1 MTPVTRPYRLLG
13 YPPDLAGHL
22 AALGPL
28 PIPAAPSV
36 QWRGSVAREVEAS
49 GLSGRGGAAFPA
61 FIKLRLAASSRMAG
75 TVVVNAMEGEP
86 ASHKDKL
93 LLLQAP
99 HLVLDGAS
107 ILAAVIGATEIV
119 VCIPDGRD
127 HLAVAVTG
135 ALRERAQR
143 GIDAGRSYRVAR
155 PPERFVSGEE
165 SALVRWLDRGIAAPT
180 FRPSKGVPLRIGSR
194 TALVH
199 NAETL
204 AHIALIAR
212 FGADHFRSRGL
223 PEEPGTTLVT
233 ISGSVLQ
240 PGVVEVDR
248 GTPLIDIVQR
258 AAPTTPPQA
267 VLVGGYGGTWVGSE
281 SLTTPYA
288 SLWLRAMGAS
298 AGVGVLVVLG
308 ANDCGVA
315 ETARIAAYMAGQSS
329 GQCGPCVMGLPAIAD
344 DLARLARGQADL
356 DLQTRLWRRLDQI
369 DGRGACRHPDGVVAM
384 VRSALNVFAA
394 DVVAHD
400 LGAPCMG
407 AAAPSK
413 LLLPASR

>member
-1 MTPVTRPYRLLG
+1 MPATRPYQLLG
-13 YPPDLAGHL
+13 YPSDLSGHL

-36 QWRGSVAREVEAS
+36 KWRRSLAREVEAS

-61 FIKLRLAASSRMAG
+61 SVKLQLAASTRLAG

-93 LLLQAP
+93 LLLWNP
-99 HLVLDGAS
+99 HLVLDGAA
-107 ILAAVIGATEIV
+107 ILAAAIGATEIV
-119 VCIPDGRD
+119 VCVPEGRD
-127 HLAVAVTG
+127 QVAVAVSG

-143 GIDAGRSYRVAR
+143 GIDAGRSCRVAR
-155 PPERFVSGEE
+155 PPDRFVSGEE
-165 SALVRWLDRGIAAPT
+165 SALVHWLARGLAAPT

-240 PGVVEVDR
+240 PGVIEVDR
-248 GTPLIDIVQR
+248 GTPLIDIVER

-267 VLVGGYGGTWVGSE
+267 VLVGGYGGTWVGRE
-281 SLTTPYA
+281 ALTTPYA
-288 SLWLRAMGAS
+288 SLWLRAIGAN
-298 AGVGVLVVLG
+298 AGVGVAVVLG
-308 ANDCGVA
+308 AGDCGVT

-329 GQCGPCVMGLPAIAD
+329 GQCGPCAMGLPAVAD
-344 DLARLARGQADL
+344 DLARLARGRADPE
-356 DLQTRLWRRLDQI
+356 LQTRLRRRLGQI
-369 DGRGACRHPDGVVAM
+369 EGRGACRHPDGVVAM
-384 VRSALNVFAA
+384 VRSALTVFAD
-394 DVVAHD
+394 DVLAHE
-400 LGAPCMG
+400 LGSPCMG